1 MEKII
6 KISERCRCCDK
17 TIVFNTTE
25 EAYNNYM
32 NGTPVEEAFP
42 EASPEIMN
50 VLNFGLCESCLDKN
64 FQGY

>member
-1 MEKII
+1 MGKLIQ
-6 KISERCRCCDK
+6 ISEKCRCCGK
-17 TIVFNTTE
+17 TITFNVTE
-25 EAYNNYM
+25 DAYNAYV

-42 EASPEIMN
+42 EVSTEITD

>member
-1 MEKII
+1 MEKLV
-6 KISERCRCCDK
+6 KISERCRCCGK

-42 EASPEIMN
+42 EASPEIID

>member
-1 MEKII
+1 MEKLI
-6 KISERCRCCDK
+6 KISERCRCCGK

-25 EAYNNYM
+25 EAYNNYI
-32 NGTPVEEAFP
+32 NGTSVEEAFP
-42 EASPEIMN
+42 EVSPEIMD